1 VYIHAHGIDFE
12 WDERKRLSNLA
23 KHGIDL
29 ADAAHVFASPL
40 VAAHEYAC
48 YLHERPSSMNNASTK
63 RSSGTRWK
71 AVDRLRESDVDT
83 SDIPPLDAA
92 FLRSARVR
100 LPEPKASITI
110 RLDREV
116 LDWFRAQ
123 GDGYQTRINA
133 VLKMYVKAQRA

>member
-1 VYIHAHGIDFE
+1 
-12 WDERKRLSNLA
+12 
-23 KHGIDL
+23 
-29 ADAAHVFASPL
+29 
-40 VAAHEYAC
+40 
-48 YLHERPSSMNNASTK
+48 MNNASTK

-83 SDIPPLDAA
+83 SDIPPLDEA
-92 FLRSARVR
+92 FLRSATIR

-133 VLKMYVKAQRA
+133 VLRMYVKAQRT

>member
-1 VYIHAHGIDFE
+1 
-12 WDERKRLSNLA
+12 
-23 KHGIDL
+23 
-29 ADAAHVFASPL
+29 
-40 VAAHEYAC
+40 
-48 YLHERPSSMNNASTK
+48 MNNASTK

>member
-1 VYIHAHGIDFE
+1 
-12 WDERKRLSNLA
+12 
-23 KHGIDL
+23 
-29 ADAAHVFASPL
+29 
-40 VAAHEYAC
+40 
-48 YLHERPSSMNNASTK
+48 
-63 RSSGTRWK
+63 
-71 AVDRLRESDVDT
+71 
-83 SDIPPLDAA
+83 
-92 FLRSARVR
+92 